1 MFKYYIAALK
11 KYATFSGRARRKEYW
26 YFTLINSIISILLS
40 IPIYVNILK
49 IAFSIAPQRNS
60 IPEDTILILNN
71 MSYSAII
78 CYIII
83 LLYGLAVFIP
93 GLAVS
98 VRRLHDV
105 GKSGWFLLI
114 PYLSTLLLLIPII
127 GYLVYLGLDIWFLV
141 LMFKDSQ
148 VGENEYGADPKTEER
163 NI

>member
-1 MFKYYIAALK
+1 
-11 KYATFSGRARRKEYW
+11 
-26 YFTLINSIISILLS
+26 
-40 IPIYVNILK
+40 
-49 IAFSIAPQRNS
+49 
-60 IPEDTILILNN
+60 

-93 GLAVS
+93 GLAVG

-127 GYLVYLGLDIWFLV
+127 GYIVYLGLDIWFLV